1 MATGL
6 VFVKFLYPGHFG
18 LEIPSHYF
26 LTVDKTHALVR
37 LLRNIK
43 SLEVLDFTNELVPDT
58 GGKNF
63 RQLRR
68 PIDSPGPG
76 SMELT
81 AATKSIATEREDILL
96 HDLNKGKVTDFPHRL
111 TIDPVSREQYRLFK
125 TRDWTDVV
133 ISYETE
139 NVESVTPQ
147 EAFFQKVWDRF
158 IATYRLKTKDSRIL
172 YFEDVHEAI
181 HWHVGTV
188 IYSVDEMLLSPVERL
203 AASRPSVQPKHS
215 SISFPYAHEG
225 FFEFDVHRT
234 TQEVFDFLKTGR
246 SVSIAEE
253 LLLKAH
259 EAAYHRKNFR
269 YALVESFTAAE
280 LCVSNVL
287 NRFKLS
293 RGVSKGKLEEYRD
306 EVPMAYKLNV
316 ELAVLL
322 ETPSD
327 KEKQVI
333 GDVNWLRKERNAVVH
348 DGKVVIEAEA
358 RRAVCVAHALFEML
372 SARGVEQ

>member
-1 MATGL
+1 MASGL
-6 VFVKFLYPGHFG
+6 VFVEFLYPGHFG
-18 LEIPSHYF
+18 LEVPSHYF
-26 LTVDKTHALVR
+26 LTADTMHTLVR
-37 LLRNIK
+37 LLRNIRPV
-43 SLEVLDFTNELVPDT
+43 EVIDFTNELIPDP

-63 RQLRR
+63 RQLRK

-81 AATKSIATEREDILL
+81 AATKSIATEREDVVL
-96 HDLNKGKVTDFPHRL
+96 HDLKQGKVTDFPHRL

-125 TRDWTDVV
+125 TRDWTHVV

-139 NVESVTPQ
+139 KVEAVTPQ
-147 EAFFQKVWDRF
+147 EAFFQKVWDHF
-158 IATYRLKTKDSRIL
+158 IAAYRLKTNDSRVR
-172 YFEDVHEAI
+172 YFEDAQEAI

-188 IYSVDEMLLSPVERL
+188 IYSADEMSLSPIERL
-203 AASRPSVQPKHS
+203 AAPRPSVELKHS

-225 FFEFDVHRT
+225 FFEFDVRRATHD
-234 TQEVFDFLKTGR
+234 VFEFLKTGR

-253 LLLKAH
+253 LLLRAH
-259 EAAYHRKNFR
+259 EGAYYRKNFR
-269 YALVESFTAAE
+269 YAVVESFTAVE
-280 LCVSNVL
+280 LCISNVL

-293 RGVSKGKLEEYRD
+293 RGVSKGKLEEYQD

-316 ELAVLL
+316 ELAVFL
-322 ETPSD
+322 EVLSD

-348 DGKVVIEAEA
+348 DGKVIVESEA
-358 RRAVCVAHALFEML
+358 RRAIRVVQGLFQML
-372 SARGVEQ
+372 SARGIEQ